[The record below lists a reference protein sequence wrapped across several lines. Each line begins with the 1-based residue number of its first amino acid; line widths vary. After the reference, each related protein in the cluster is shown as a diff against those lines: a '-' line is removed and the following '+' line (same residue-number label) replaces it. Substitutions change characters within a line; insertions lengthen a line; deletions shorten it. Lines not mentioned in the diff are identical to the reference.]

1 VTSRFDPNI
10 AKSHEPLTITA
21 YDIAGF
27 LERCNRPRAAA
38 YVDDLGGNYDK
49 ALKTITELRTQ
60 LNEVLNRLHK
70 YEPPA
75 IKFNEP
81 PHSNKS
87 QWE

>member
-1 VTSRFDPNI
+1 VRSRFDPNI

-38 YVDDLGGNYDK
+38 YVDDLGGNYDR

-60 LNEVLNRLHK
+60 LNEVLLRLHK

-75 IKFNEP
+75 IKFNDA

-87 QWE
+87 QWD